1 MKVDG
6 RKLFLRF
13 LCLLVTGTSLVTG
26 ALALSPDKGMT
37 QYLHAVWSTRRGL
50 PQNTAHAILQTRD
63 GYLWIGTQQGLA
75 RFDGVSF
82 RIFNREN
89 TPALRKN
96 LISRLCEGADRS
108 LWIGTFGAGLLRCR
122 DGRFTAMDPSTG
134 LSSSFIYSLCNDDD
148 GSVWVGTD
156 SGLDRVRGGRC
167 EDYPGKAQR
176 PRTGVRSLARDRWG
190 WLWIGADSGL
200 MRYRNGT
207 FERVPLP
214 AELQNSSIL
223 ALLVSPFD
231 NRLWVGTNKG
241 LAWLSAG
248 QFHACTPAEGLSSPF
263 VEALATDRHGN
274 VWVGTHDGGLNR
286 YRDGRFQCIRH
297 TDGLPSDMVL
307 SLHED
312 TEGGLWVGTN
322 EGIDRIG
329 DAKFTVLTTRE
340 GLTNNQV
347 RTVFQDGARNLWAGT
362 HGGGLNRI
370 GPDGSVRV
378 YGVAEGLSD
387 GFVYAIGESADS
399 EIWVGTMNG
408 GLYRVTDGKA
418 ALISGPRE
426 NNPRGIRVIYRDSR
440 NRMWIGTYQ
449 DGLEL
454 YQDGKLTSFPAQD
467 LFAGMLI
474 RFVLEDRRG
483 RLWIGTHKGV
493 FVMEDRRTWRYTT
506 AQGLSANETIFA
518 FQDREG
524 EIWVSTLD
532 GGLNRFSADAGRFR
546 SYTTKDGLYNDMIFC
561 ILEDDD
567 GRFWM
572 TSNQGI
578 FRVDKSAFRD
588 YDEGR
593 VPRIPCIA
601 YTEKDGLLTAECN
614 GGSQPSGV
622 RAADGRLWFPT
633 KKGLASI
640 DPRNILVNR
649 IAPPVAVEEV
659 SIDERAHPVRDSV
672 DVPAGARTL
681 EIRFAALTF
690 VFPESVRFR
699 YCLEGYDARW
709 YETSEERKAKYANL
723 PPGDYVFR
731 VTACN
736 SDGVWNPTG
745 TAIRFTVRPLFVQT
759 WWFYGLCVLA
769 GTLAVGGLF
778 RLRLRAIQRRHRE
791 LERLVEQRTW
801 DLQEEKNRT
810 ENALSEVR
818 VQKDI
823 AQEALRLKTD
833 LMHMAVHDLKN
844 PLQTILGY
852 SELIPRR
859 LEEKGTVLRMS
870 NSINLSADRMLNLI
884 NSLLKSAAI
893 ENGKIT
899 LNRRCVSLN
908 RVLHEAL
915 EGNRVRSEGKNQRV
929 EVETD
934 PDVVVRGD
942 EERLRE
948 VIDNLVDNAIKYAPP
963 GTLIRVR
970 LTRENGF
977 ALFRVQDE
985 GPGLTE
991 EDQKHLFESFHR
1003 LSAKPTG
1010 SEPSTG
1016 LGLSIVR
1023 KLVELHG
1030 GRVYAESTYGLGS
1043 VFVVELPLAP
1053 EGEGA
1058 EGS

>member
-1 MKVDG
+1 MKASARVTL
-6 RKLFLRF
+6 RRTVCLLFLW
-13 LCLLVTGTSLVTG
+13 LTLVGSTG
-26 ALALSPDKGMT
+26 ALSPDKGPT
-37 QYLHAVWSTRRGL
+37 QYLHAVWNTRKGL

-63 GYLWIGTQQGLA
+63 GYLWVGTQQGLA

-89 TPALRKN
+89 SPALGKN

-108 LWIGTFGAGLLRCR
+108 LWIGTFGAGLLRYR
-122 DGRFTAMDPSTG
+122 DGRFTVTDPSCG
-134 LSSSFIYSLCNDDD
+134 LSSSFVYSLCNDDD

-156 SGLDRVRGGRC
+156 SGLDRVRDDRC
-167 EDYPGKAQR
+167 MDYPGKAQR
-176 PRTGVRSLARDRWG
+176 PRAGVRSLARDRWG

-207 FERVPLP
+207 FESFPLP
-214 AELQNSSIL
+214 PELRNSSIL

-231 NRLWVGTNKG
+231 HRLWVGTNKG
-241 LAWLSAG
+241 LAWLSG
-248 QFHACTPAEGLSSPF
+248 GRFHVCTSAEGLSSPF
-263 VEALATDRHGN
+263 VEALAADRHGN
-274 VWVGTHDGGLNR
+274 IWAGTHDGGLNR
-286 YRDGRFQCIRH
+286 YRDGFFQRIRH

-322 EGIDRIG
+322 EGIDRIS
-329 DAKFTVLTTRE
+329 DAKFTLLTTRE
-340 GLTNNQV
+340 GLANNQI
-347 RTVFQDGARNLWAGT
+347 RTVYQDGARNLWVGT
-362 HGGGLNRI
+362 HGGGLNRV
-370 GPDGSVRV
+370 GSDGAVRA

-387 GFVYAIGESADS
+387 GFVYAIGESPAN

-408 GLYRVTDGKA
+408 GLYRVTDGQA
-418 ALISGPRE
+418 ALIAGPKAH
-426 NNPRGIRVIYRDSR
+426 NPRGIRVIYRDSR
-440 NRMWIGTYQ
+440 NRMWVGTYQ
-449 DGLEL
+449 DG
-454 YQDGKLTSFPAQD
+454 KLAAFPAQD
-467 LFAGMLI
+467 LFTGMLV
-474 RFVLEDRRG
+474 RFVMEDRRG
-483 RLWIGTHKGV
+483 RLWVGTHKGV

-524 EIWVSTLD
+524 QIWVSTLD
-532 GGLNRFSADAGRFR
+532 GGLNRFQAEDGRFR
-546 SYTTKDGLYNDMIFC
+546 SYTTKDGLFNDMIFC

-578 FRVDKSAFRD
+578 FRVDKGAFRD
-588 YDEGR
+588 YDAGR
-593 VPRIPCIA
+593 IPRIPCTA

-614 GGSQPSGV
+614 GGSQPSGI
-622 RAADGRLWFPT
+622 RTDDGRLWFPT

-649 IAPPVAVEEV
+649 IAPPVVVEEV
-659 SIDERAHPVRDSV
+659 SIDERAYTVFERME
-672 DVPAGARTL
+672 VPAGARTL
-681 EIRFAALTF
+681 EVRFAALSF

-699 YCLEGYDARW
+699 YRLEGYDPRW
-709 YETSEERKAKYANL
+709 YESSEERKAKYANL

-736 SDGVWNPTG
+736 SDGVWNPAG
-745 TAIRFTVRPLFVQT
+745 TSIRFTVHPRFVQT
-759 WWFYGLCVLA
+759 WWFYGLCALA
-769 GTLAVGGLF
+769 ATLVVGGLF

-801 DLQEEKNRT
+801 DLQEEKDRT
-810 ENALSEVR
+810 ESALGEVR

-859 LEEKGTVLRMS
+859 LGQADTVLRMS

-884 NSLLKSAAI
+884 NNLLKSAAI

-899 LNRRCVSLN
+899 LNRRNVSLN

-948 VIDNLVDNAIKYAPP
+948 VIDNLIDNAIKYSPP

-970 LTRENGF
+970 LTREGGL

-991 EDQKHLFESFHR
+991 EDQNHLFETFHR

-1043 VFVVELPLAP
+1043 VFVVELPLATD
-1053 EGEGA
+1053 GEGA
-1058 EGS
+1058 EGP